1 MFSWI
6 WKAIKIL
13 DPLEKVPEE
22 RKKTITK
29 VEGVLDGVYK
39 DENIKAVDYVNFM
52 AKYSENLE
60 EKVKENPE
68 FKFEYTKNE

>member
-1 MFSWI
+1 M
-6 WKAIKIL
+6 

>member
-1 MFSWI
+1 
-6 WKAIKIL
+6 L